1 MVVLVIPLPE
11 NLVRIVGTGHPAF
24 PGFLKMMI
32 FRGGMAFCFT
42 KVSSLLSLSDNKGK
56 K

>member
-11 NLVRIVGTGHPAF
+11 NLERVVGTGQPAF
-24 PGFLKMMI
+24 PGLLKMMI
-32 FRGGMAFCFT
+32 FRGGMALHIT
-42 KVSSLLSLSDNKGK
+42 KVSSVLSLSDNKGK